1 LARVAFRIA
10 GWDTPLWV
18 NPNRSAYRFNR
29 SGQDATQYLAL
40 HPLGPWAEYLRGENR
55 RTPELLAGLRAR
67 LWAIRIPDDVV
78 ERVLGFDGARGF
90 GLEPEDLVAD
100 DHERCRAFADAL
112 RNDRS
117 APPLLRVPSAA
128 LPGTENLVVFGPRV
142 AIPWNVEPIDE
153 SELSVSVAAEQA
165 RPPDAL
171 LDLVRFRG
179 EPHAGLDAWRSA

>member
-1 LARVAFRIA
+1 MTPTSSSSASTRHAASTSSPRTSWRI
-10 GWDTPLWV
+10 
-18 NPNRSAYRFNR
+18 
-29 SGQDATQYLAL
+29 
-40 HPLGPWAEYLRGENR
+40 
-55 RTPELLAGLRAR
+55 
-67 LWAIRIPDDVV
+67 
-78 ERVLGFDGARGF
+78 
-90 GLEPEDLVAD
+90 

-112 RNDRS
+112 RNERS

-128 LPGTENLVVFGPRV
+128 LPGTENLVIFGPRV

-179 EPHAGLDAWRSA
+179 EAHAGLDAWRSP